1 MIVSG
6 SFEITM
12 QADPPYDEVD
22 GVSLGR
28 ARIDKRFEGPLEG
41 TSVVHM
47 LGART
52 PVAGSAGYV
61 ALERITG
68 SVVGKRGS
76 FTVLHTGVMTR
87 GEPSLAIVIV
97 PDSGTGELAGI
108 FGTMS
113 IVVKDGTHTYDLDY
127 ELVRAH
133 PDGTE

>member
-1 MIVSG
+1 
-6 SFEITM
+6 M
-12 QADPPYDEVD
+12 QADPPYDDTD

-28 ARIDKRFEGPLEG
+28 ARFDKRFAGPLEA
-41 TSVVHM
+41 TSHVEM

-68 SVVGKRGS
+68 ELVGKRGS
-76 FTVLHTGVMTR
+76 FTVLHTGLMNR
-87 GEPSLAIVIV
+87 GKPSLAVVIV

-108 FGTMS
+108 VGTMN
-113 IVVKDGTHTYDLDY
+113 IVVKDGKHTYDLDY
-127 ELVRAH
+127 ELARSH